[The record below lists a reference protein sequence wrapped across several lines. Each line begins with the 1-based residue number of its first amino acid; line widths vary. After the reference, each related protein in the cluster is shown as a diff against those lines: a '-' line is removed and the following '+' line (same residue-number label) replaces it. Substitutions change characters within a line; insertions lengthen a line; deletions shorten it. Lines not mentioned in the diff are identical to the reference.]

1 MASCGTLTVVEE
13 SSTDDG
19 SGSGSD
25 VSQLNLQ
32 SVSRSSE
39 VPNEITV
46 NYTVQNQITSGD
58 GESLTATVDI
68 ELDGT
73 KVDEDYLGQIAP
85 GQTPSGTIVLDGVD
99 AGDHEVCVSV
109 R

>member
-19 SGSGSD
+19 SGESSD

-32 SVSRSSE
+32 SVDRSSE

-58 GESLTATVDI
+58 GQSLTATVDI
-68 ELDGT
+68 ELDGS
-73 KVDEDYLGQIAP
+73 KVEEDYLGQIAP
-85 GQTPSGTIVLDGVD
+85 GETPSGTVALTGVD
-99 AGDHEVCVSV
+99 SGDHEVCVSV